1 MPPVDPPLQGQ
12 GKIWREGAAVANVR
26 YVVTRFET
34 STRNVDVL
42 DSTPMWLGEIR
53 FHTDDEAL
61 AVSMFERP
69 TGIELE
75 LSNGQRIGCR
85 LLHQDSGNPS
95 RWTVSLGEKGGV

>member
-12 GKIWREGAAVANVR
+12 GKICREGAAIASVR

-42 DSTPMWLGEIR
+42 DSTPMWLGELR
-53 FHTDDEAL
+53 FHPDDEAL
-61 AVSMFERP
+61 AVSIFEKP
-69 TGIELE
+69 TAIELE

-85 LLHQDSGNPS
+85 LLQQDSVNPS
-95 RWTVSLGEKGGV
+95 RWTVSLGEKGAV